1 MKKKIFTFFTAVFLL
16 FVIGLIPVS
25 AASSLTNPSPAKS
38 GEFIRNGRQWSYRYK
53 DGTLAKKCFLKINGQ
68 TYYFNSTG
76 YRWFGWHSIKNRKYY
91 FGTKSQGYLRRNTWL
106 LDDGHYYYLDK
117 NGSPRTGWVN
127 TASGRRYYFDKNG
140 QAAVGNRTIDGVS
153 CSFSVK
159 GLLVRTGTDLN
170 ISSKCALLM
179 DADTGK
185 ILYAKNEH
193 LPHANA
199 STTKILTAILS
210 MENAKTTDKVRASA
224 YAASQEPTKLYMQE
238 GQIFYMKDLW
248 YSLLV
253 ASHNDSAVAI
263 AEHVSGSES
272 SFVTLMNKKAKKLGC
287 LNTKFATAS
296 GLDMGL
302 THYTTANDLGKM
314 AQYALKIPLFKKII
328 ATSSYT
334 MQSLNDKKTFSF
346 KTSNELMG
354 KIPGVIGMK
363 TGFTSKAGNCFV
375 GVVESKKGNTY
386 ISVSLGAPT
395 SDARWKDARTLL
407 EYGYER

>member
-1 MKKKIFTFFTAVFLL
+1 MKKKFFTFLTVVFLL
-16 FVIGLIPVS
+16 FVIGTFPVS
-25 AASSLTNPSPAKS
+25 AASSITHPAPAKS

-53 DGTLAKKCFLKINGQ
+53 DGSLAKKCFLEINGQ

-76 YRWFGWHSIKNRKYY
+76 YRWHGWHSIGGHRYY
-91 FGTKSQGYLRRNTWL
+91 FGTREQGYLRRNTWL
-106 LDDGHYYYLDK
+106 LDDGHYYYLNK
-117 NGSPRTGWVN
+117 NGIPRTGWVN

-140 QAAVGNRTIDGVS
+140 QAAVGNRTIDGIS
-153 CSFSVK
+153 YSFNTK

-170 ISSKCALLM
+170 ISSECALLM
-179 DADTGK
+179 DADTGEV
-185 ILYAKNEH
+185 LYAKNEH

-199 STTKILTAILS
+199 STTKILTAIVS
-210 MENAKTTDKVRASA
+210 MEHARTTNKVKVSA

-263 AEHVSGSES
+263 AEHVSGSERN
-272 SFVTLMNKKAKKLGC
+272 FVSLMNKKAKELGC
-287 LNTKFATAS
+287 LNTRYATAS

-302 THYTTANDLGKM
+302 THYTTASDLGKM

-328 ATSSYT
+328 RTSSYT
-334 MQSLNDKKTFSF
+334 IQSLNDKKTYLL
-346 KTSNELMG
+346 KTSNELLG

-363 TGFTSKAGNCFV
+363 TGFTSKAGHCFV
-375 GVVESKKGNTY
+375 GVVESSKGNTY

-395 SDARWKDARTLL
+395 SSARWNDARTLL
-407 EYGYER
+407 EYGYAR